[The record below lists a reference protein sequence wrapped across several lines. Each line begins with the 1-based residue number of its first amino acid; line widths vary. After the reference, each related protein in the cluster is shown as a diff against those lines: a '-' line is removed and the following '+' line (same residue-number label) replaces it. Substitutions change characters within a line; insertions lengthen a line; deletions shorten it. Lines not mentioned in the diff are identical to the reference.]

1 MHAPVRAARGGAQRS
16 PAWRVAFAVP
26 LVLALGG
33 FTSVAQAQDS
43 DTLSTPPPGSASVG
57 TALSPPRLGGYIQA
71 RISNVQD
78 IGFNAFLNRAR
89 ASVDG
94 ALPAHFAY
102 RLLVEFQ
109 ASAGVRAP
117 ATVSLR
123 EAVARW
129 SPSPFAIT
137 AGEFKTPFTREYLI
151 PVPQLEMA
159 DLAVAVDSIAPKY
172 DVGVM
177 GEAAV
182 GPYAN
187 VFLGVFNGEGAN
199 AIANRDSVAIVVARV
214 TARPLPQLALG
225 GSYSHDSADSLRWGV
240 DGVATQSGAMV
251 RAEYLTRHVRG
262 RDTDRDDWGWYVMEG
277 LRVLPHVQLY
287 ARQEDFQRPSYGL
300 SRRVRSWQGA
310 VNYDIA
316 PGKVRLLLQFT
327 RRVAG
332 VKNTRVD
339 TALAQVQVQL

>member
-1 MHAPVRAARGGAQRS
+1 MLAPARAPRDGSIAVDRLRIITRLARALS
-16 PAWRVAFAVP
+16 TLAVATVAR
-26 LVLALGG
+26 
-33 FTSVAQAQDS
+33 AQAPDS
-43 DTLSTPPPGSASVG
+43 LAAPLMASAS
-57 TALSPPRLGGYIQA
+57 TALSPPRVGGYIQA
-71 RISNVQD
+71 RTASVTD

-89 ASVDG
+89 VSVDG
-94 ALPAHFAY
+94 ALPSKFSY
-102 RLLVEFQ
+102 RLLAEFQ
-109 ASAGVRAP
+109 ASAGVRSP

-123 EAVARW
+123 EAIARW
-129 SPSPFAIT
+129 SPSPWAIT

-177 GEAAV
+177 GEVAA

-187 VFLGVFNGEGAN
+187 LYVGVFNGEGAN
-199 AIANRDSVAIVVARV
+199 AIANRDSVAIVIARV
-214 TARPLPQLALG
+214 TTRPLPQLALG

-240 DGVATQSGAMV
+240 DGVVTQSGAMV

-262 RDTDRDDWGWYVMEG
+262 RDTTRDDWGWYVLEG
-277 LRVLPHVQLY
+277 LRVMPRVQLY

-310 VNYDIA
+310 VNYDVA
-316 PGKVRLLLQFT
+316 PGKVRVLLQFT
-327 RRVAG
+327 RRIAG
-332 VKNTRVD
+332 AKNSRVD

>member
-1 MHAPVRAARGGAQRS
+1 MLAPTPAPRDGSIAVDRLRIFSVLGRALLA
-16 PAWRVAFAVP
+16 VAVA
-26 LVLALGG
+26 
-33 FTSVAQAQDS
+33 SVARAQAPDS
-43 DTLSTPPPGSASVG
+43 LAAPLMASAS
-57 TALSPPRLGGYIQA
+57 TALSPPRVGGYIQA
-71 RISNVQD
+71 RTASVTG

-89 ASVDG
+89 VSVDG
-94 ALPAHFAY
+94 ALPSKFSY
-102 RLLVEFQ
+102 RLLAEFQ
-109 ASAGVRAP
+109 ASAGVRSP

-129 SPSPFAIT
+129 SPSPWAIT

-177 GEAAV
+177 GEVAA

-187 VFLGVFNGEGAN
+187 LYVGVFNGEGAN
-199 AIANRDSVAIVVARV
+199 AIANRDSVAIVIARV
-214 TARPLPQLALG
+214 TTRPLPQLALG

-240 DGVATQSGAMV
+240 DGVVTQSGAMV

-262 RDTDRDDWGWYVMEG
+262 RDTTRDDWGWYVLEG
-277 LRVLPHVQLY
+277 WRVMPRVQLY

-310 VNYDIA
+310 VNYDVA
-316 PGKVRLLLQFT
+316 PGKVRVLLQFT
-327 RRVAG
+327 RRIAG
-332 VKNTRVD
+332 VKNSRVD

>member
-1 MHAPVRAARGGAQRS
+1 
-16 PAWRVAFAVP
+16 
-26 LVLALGG
+26 
-33 FTSVAQAQDS
+33 
-43 DTLSTPPPGSASVG
+43 
-57 TALSPPRLGGYIQA
+57 
-71 RISNVQD
+71 
-78 IGFNAFLNRAR
+78 
-89 ASVDG
+89 
-94 ALPAHFAY
+94 
-102 RLLVEFQ
+102 
-109 ASAGVRAP
+109 
-117 ATVSLR
+117 VSLR

-129 SPSPFAIT
+129 SPSPWAIT

-177 GEAAV
+177 GEVAA

-187 VFLGVFNGEGAN
+187 LYVGVFNGEGAN
-199 AIANRDSVAIVVARV
+199 AIANRDSVAIVIARATV
-214 TARPLPQLALG
+214 RPLPQLALG

-240 DGVATQSGAMV
+240 DGVLSQSGVMV

-262 RDTDRDDWGWYVMEG
+262 RDTNLDDWGWYVLEG
-277 LRVLPHVQLY
+277 IRVLPRLQLY

-332 VKNTRVD
+332 ARNTRVD

>member
-1 MHAPVRAARGGAQRS
+1 MHAHERPTRGRVTSHIARVAVSSLLTLACGCLASAARAQY
-16 PAWRVAFAVP
+16 A
-26 LVLALGG
+26 
-33 FTSVAQAQDS
+33 
-43 DTLSTPPPGSASVG
+43 DTTTVPPPGSAAVG
-57 TALSPPRLGGYIQA
+57 IGPSPPRVGGYIQA
-71 RISNVQD
+71 RMSAVQD

-94 ALPAHFAY
+94 ALPYRFAY

-109 ASAGVRAP
+109 ASAGVRSP

-129 SPSPFAIT
+129 SPSPWALT

-177 GEAAV
+177 GEVAA

-187 VFLGVFNGEGAN
+187 VYVGVFNGEGAN
-199 AIANRDSVAIVVARV
+199 AMANRDSVAIVIARV
-214 TARPLPQLALG
+214 TTRPLPQLALG
-225 GSYSHDSADSLRWGV
+225 GSYSRDSADSLRWGV
-240 DGVATQSGAMV
+240 DGVITQSGALV

-262 RDTDRDDWGWYVMEG
+262 RDTNRDDWGWYVMEG
-277 LRVLPHVQLY
+277 LRVLPRVQLY

-300 SRRVRSWQGA
+300 SRRVRSWQFA
-310 VNYDIA
+310 TNYDIA

-332 VKNTRVD
+332 AKNTRID

>member
-1 MHAPVRAARGGAQRS
+1 MPALDRLTRGGAAALAGRIT
-16 PAWRVAFAVP
+16 VASCFALL
-26 LVLALGG
+26 LVG
-33 FTSVAQAQDS
+33 FAPVARAQYA
-43 DTLSTPPPGSASVG
+43 DTLSVPPPGSASAGVG
-57 TALSPPRLGGYIQA
+57 VSPPRVGGYIQA
-71 RISNVQD
+71 RTAHVQD

-94 ALPAHFAY
+94 ALPYRFAY

-129 SPSPFAIT
+129 SPSPWAIT

-172 DVGVM
+172 DVGLM
-177 GEAAV
+177 GEVAA

-187 VFLGVFNGEGAN
+187 LFLGVFNGEGAN
-199 AIANRDSVAIVVARV
+199 AIANRDSVAIVIARATV
-214 TARPLPQLALG
+214 RPVPQLALG

-240 DGVATQSGAMV
+240 DGVVSQAGAMV
-251 RAEYLTRHVRG
+251 RAEYLTRHVHG
-262 RDTDRDDWGWYVMEG
+262 RDTSRDDWGWYVMEG
-277 LRVLPHVQLY
+277 LRVLPRMQIY

-300 SRRVRSWQGA
+300 SRRVRSWQYA
-310 VNYDIA
+310 VNLDVA
-316 PGKVRLLLQFT
+316 PSKVRVLLQFT

-332 VKNTRVD
+332 AKNQRVD

>member
-1 MHAPVRAARGGAQRS
+1 MSAPARPRLAA
-16 PAWRVAFAVP
+16 V
-26 LVLALGG
+26 LVFSLAILG
-33 FTSVAQAQDS
+33 TSAHAQAPAPDS
-43 DTLSTPPPGSASVG
+43 LGASASVTG
-57 TALSPPRLGGYIQA
+57 STGAAVTPPRIGGYIQA
-71 RISNVQD
+71 RTARVTD

-89 ASVDG
+89 VSVDG
-94 ALPAHFAY
+94 ALPQKFAY
-102 RLLVEFQ
+102 RLLAEFQ

-129 SPSPFAIT
+129 SPSPWAVT
-137 AGEFKTPFTREYLI
+137 VGEFKTPFSREYLI

-177 GEAAV
+177 GEVAA

-214 TARPLPQLALG
+214 TTRPLPQLALG

-240 DGVATQSGAMV
+240 DGVVTQSGAMV

-262 RDTDRDDWGWYVMEG
+262 RDAAKDDWGWYVMEG
-277 LRVLPHVQLY
+277 LRVMPRVQLY

-332 VKNTRVD
+332 VKNARVD
-339 TALAQVQVQL
+339 TALAQVQVQF

>member
-1 MHAPVRAARGGAQRS
+1 MSPSTRHAPVRRLAAA
-16 PAWRVAFAVP
+16 VALSFTI
-26 LVLALGG
+26 LAAAAH
-33 FTSVAQAQDS
+33 AQAPDS
-43 DTLSTPPPGSASVG
+43 LATPAPVASSSAAGVTPP
-57 TALSPPRLGGYIQA
+57 RIGGYIQA
-71 RISNVQD
+71 RTASVTD

-89 ASVDG
+89 VSVDG
-94 ALPAHFAY
+94 PLPQKFAY
-102 RLLVEFQ
+102 RLLAEFQ
-109 ASAGVRAP
+109 ASAGVRSP

-123 EAVARW
+123 EAIARW
-129 SPSPFAIT
+129 SPSPWAVT
-137 AGEFKTPFTREYLI
+137 AGEFKTPFSREYLI

-159 DLAVAVDSIAPKY
+159 DLAAAVDSIAPKY

-177 GEAAV
+177 GEVAA

-187 VFLGVFNGEGAN
+187 LYLGVFNGEGAN

-214 TARPLPQLALG
+214 TARPLPQLAVG

-240 DGVATQSGAMV
+240 DGVVTQSGAMA

-262 RDTDRDDWGWYVMEG
+262 RATANDDWGWYVMEG
-277 LRVLPHVQLY
+277 LRVVPRVQVY

-332 VKNTRVD
+332 VKSTRVD

>member
-1 MHAPVRAARGGAQRS
+1 MLGSSRIRRGWRPAAS
-16 PAWRVAFAVP
+16 
-26 LVLALGG
+26 LVLQLAL
-33 FTSVAQAQDS
+33 TLSASVARAQSGDS
-43 DTLSTPPPGSASVG
+43 LSTPPPASTAAG
-57 TALSPPRLGGYIQA
+57 TTISPPRVGGYIQA
-71 RISNVQD
+71 RTASVTD

-89 ASVDG
+89 VSVDG
-94 ALPAHFAY
+94 ALPQKFAY

-109 ASAGVRAP
+109 ASAGVRSP

-129 SPSPFAIT
+129 SPSPWAVT

-177 GEAAV
+177 GEVAA

-187 VFLGVFNGEGAN
+187 VYLGVFNGEGAN

-214 TARPLPQLALG
+214 TTRPVPQLALG

-240 DGVATQSGAMV
+240 DGVLTQSGAVV

-262 RDTDRDDWGWYVMEG
+262 RDTTKDDWGWYVLEG
-277 LRVLPHVQLY
+277 LRVMPRVQLY

-327 RRVAG
+327 RRIAG

>member
-1 MHAPVRAARGGAQRS
+1 MPYLPCGRRAALSALTVALNLLASIARAQH
-16 PAWRVAFAVP
+16 A
-26 LVLALGG
+26 
-33 FTSVAQAQDS
+33 
-43 DTLSTPPPGSASVG
+43 DTLSAQPASAG
-57 TALSPPRLGGYIQA
+57 TGFSPPRIGGYIQA
-71 RISNVQD
+71 RTARITD

-89 ASVDG
+89 VSVDG
-94 ALPAHFAY
+94 ALPQKFAY
-102 RLLVEFQ
+102 RLLAEFQ

-129 SPSPFAIT
+129 SPAPWAIT

-177 GEAAV
+177 GEVAA

-187 VFLGVFNGEGAN
+187 VYLGVFNGEGAN
-199 AIANRDSVAIVVARV
+199 SIANRDSVAIVVARV
-214 TARPLPQLALG
+214 TTRPLPQLALG

-262 RDTDRDDWGWYVMEG
+262 RDTTRDDWGWYVLEG
-277 LRVLPHVQLY
+277 FRLMPRVQLY

>member
-1 MHAPVRAARGGAQRS
+1 MLGSSHSTRGRRPAAS
-16 PAWRVAFAVP
+16 FAIS
-26 LVLALGG
+26 LAITLLA
-33 FTSVAQAQDS
+33 SVARAQSGDS
-43 DTLSTPPPGSASVG
+43 LSTPPPASAPAG
-57 TALSPPRLGGYIQA
+57 TPISPPRVGGYIQA
-71 RISNVQD
+71 RTASVTD

-89 ASVDG
+89 VSVDG
-94 ALPAHFAY
+94 ALPQRFSY
-102 RLLVEFQ
+102 RLLAEFQ
-109 ASAGVRAP
+109 ASAGVRSP

-129 SPSPFAIT
+129 NPAPWAVT
-137 AGEFKTPFTREYLI
+137 AGEFKTPFSREYLI

-177 GEAAV
+177 GEVAA

-187 VFLGVFNGEGAN
+187 LSLGVFNGEGAN
-199 AIANRDSVAIVVARV
+199 AIANRDSVAIVVARATV
-214 TARPLPQLALG
+214 RPVPQLSLG

-262 RDTDRDDWGWYVMEG
+262 RDTTKDDWGWYVLEG
-277 LRVLPHVQLY
+277 LRVMPRVQLY

-332 VKNTRVD
+332 VKNARVD

>member
-1 MHAPVRAARGGAQRS
+1 
-16 PAWRVAFAVP
+16 
-26 LVLALGG
+26 
-33 FTSVAQAQDS
+33 
-43 DTLSTPPPGSASVG
+43 
-57 TALSPPRLGGYIQA
+57 
-71 RISNVQD
+71 
-78 IGFNAFLNRAR
+78 
-89 ASVDG
+89 
-94 ALPAHFAY
+94 
-102 RLLVEFQ
+102 
-109 ASAGVRAP
+109 
-117 ATVSLR
+117 
-123 EAVARW
+123 
-129 SPSPFAIT
+129 
-137 AGEFKTPFTREYLI
+137 
-151 PVPQLEMA
+151 MA

-177 GEAAV
+177 GEVAA

-187 VFLGVFNGEGAN
+187 VFLGVFNGDGAN

-214 TARPLPQLALG
+214 TTRPLPQLALG

-240 DGVATQSGAMV
+240 DGVVTQSGAMV

-262 RDTDRDDWGWYVMEG
+262 RDTTKDDWGWYVMEG
-277 LRVLPHVQLY
+277 LRVMPRVQLY

>member
-1 MHAPVRAARGGAQRS
+1 V
-16 PAWRVAFAVP
+16 
-26 LVLALGG
+26 
-33 FTSVAQAQDS
+33 
-43 DTLSTPPPGSASVG
+43 
-57 TALSPPRLGGYIQA
+57 
-71 RISNVQD
+71 
-78 IGFNAFLNRAR
+78 
-89 ASVDG
+89 SVDG
-94 ALPAHFAY
+94 ALPSKFSY
-102 RLLVEFQ
+102 RLLAEFQ
-109 ASAGVRAP
+109 ASAGVRSP

-123 EAVARW
+123 EAIARW
-129 SPSPFAIT
+129 SPSPWAIT

-177 GEAAV
+177 GEVAA

-187 VFLGVFNGEGAN
+187 LYVGVFNGEGAN
-199 AIANRDSVAIVVARV
+199 AIANRDSVAIVIARV
-214 TARPLPQLALG
+214 TTRPLPQLALG

-240 DGVATQSGAMV
+240 DGVVTQSGAMV

-262 RDTDRDDWGWYVMEG
+262 RDTTRDDWGWYVLEG
-277 LRVLPHVQLY
+277 WRVMPRVQLY

-310 VNYDIA
+310 VNYDVA
-316 PGKVRLLLQFT
+316 PGKVRVLLQFT
-327 RRVAG
+327 RRIAG
-332 VKNTRVD
+332 VKNSRVD

>member
-1 MHAPVRAARGGAQRS
+1 MPAPASHPGG
-16 PAWRVAFAVP
+16 RVALAIAFSLVLGALATPSRAQDADTSAVP
-26 LVLALGG
+26 PRGNASAGTGV
-33 FTSVAQAQDS
+33 
-43 DTLSTPPPGSASVG
+43 TPPRV
-57 TALSPPRLGGYIQA
+57 GGYIQA
-71 RISNVQD
+71 RMSAVQD

-89 ASVDG
+89 ASIDG
-94 ALPAHFAY
+94 ALPARFAY

-129 SPSPFAIT
+129 SPSPWAIT

-177 GEAAV
+177 GEVAA
-182 GPYAN
+182 GPFAN
-187 VFLGVFNGEGAN
+187 LYVGVFNGEGAN
-199 AIANRDSVAIVVARV
+199 AIANRDSVAIAVARV

-240 DGVATQSGAMV
+240 DGVITQSGAMV

-262 RDTDRDDWGWYVMEG
+262 RDANRDDWGWYVMEG
-277 LRVLPHVQLY
+277 LRVLPRVQLY

-300 SRRVRSWQGA
+300 SRRVRSWQFA
-310 VNYDIA
+310 TNVDIA
-316 PGKVRLLLQFT
+316 PAKVRLLLQFT

-332 VKNTRVD
+332 ARNTRID

>member
-1 MHAPVRAARGGAQRS
+1 MHARVRPARGGAQRFH
-16 PAWRVAFAVP
+16 AWRVA
-26 LVLALGG
+26 LAIGMLA
-33 FTSVAQAQDS
+33 SSAHAQDS
-43 DTLSTPPPGSASVG
+43 DTLSTPAPGSASAGIGV
-57 TALSPPRLGGYIQA
+57 TPPRIGGYIQA
-71 RISNVQD
+71 RVSNVQD

-94 ALPAHFAY
+94 ALPYRFAY

-129 SPSPFAIT
+129 SPAPFAIT

-151 PVPQLEMA
+151 PVPQLEVA
-159 DLAVAVDSIAPKY
+159 DLAAAVDSIAPKY

-177 GEAAV
+177 GEAAA

-187 VFLGVFNGEGAN
+187 VYLGVFNGEGAN

-225 GSYSHDSADSLRWGV
+225 ASYSHDSADSLRWGV
-240 DGVATQSGAMV
+240 DGVVTQSGAMV

-277 LRVLPHVQLY
+277 LRVLPQVQLY

>member
-1 MHAPVRAARGGAQRS
+1 MLVFDHLRRGAAAAHAARIA
-16 PAWRVAFAVP
+16 
-26 LVLALGG
+26 LVSWLALGG
-33 FTSVAQAQDS
+33 LAPVARAQYS
-43 DTLSTPPPGSASVG
+43 DTLSVPPPGSASAGAGV
-57 TALSPPRLGGYIQA
+57 SPPRIGGYIQA
-71 RISNVQD
+71 RMSGVQD

-94 ALPAHFAY
+94 ALPARFAY
-102 RLLVEFQ
+102 RLLAEFQ
-109 ASAGVRAP
+109 ASAGARAP

-129 SPSPFAIT
+129 SPSPWAVT

-177 GEAAV
+177 GEVAT

-187 VFLGVFNGEGAN
+187 LYLGVFNGEGAN

-214 TARPLPQLALG
+214 TTRPLPQLALG

-240 DGVATQSGAMV
+240 DGVITQSGAMV

-262 RDTDRDDWGWYVMEG
+262 RDTNRDDWGWYVLEG
-277 LRVLPHVQLY
+277 LRLMPRLQLY

-300 SRRVRSWQGA
+300 SRRVRSWQAA

-332 VKNTRVD
+332 AKNTRVD

>member
-1 MHAPVRAARGGAQRS
+1 MSAPAHAVRAPRLAA
-16 PAWRVAFAVP
+16 A
-26 LVLALGG
+26 LVLSLA
-33 FTSVAQAQDS
+33 
-43 DTLSTPPPGSASVG
+43 TLCAGARAGAG
-57 TALSPPRLGGYIQA
+57 TADSLGTTAPAAGSSGAGVSPPRVGGYIQA
-71 RISNVQD
+71 RTASVTD

-89 ASVDG
+89 VSVDG
-94 ALPAHFAY
+94 ALPSKFAY
-102 RLLVEFQ
+102 RLLAEFQ
-109 ASAGVRAP
+109 ASAGVRSP

-123 EAVARW
+123 EAIARW
-129 SPSPFAIT
+129 SPSPWALT

-177 GEAAV
+177 GEVAA

-187 VFLGVFNGEGAN
+187 LYVGVFNGEGAN

-214 TARPLPQLALG
+214 TTRPLPQLALG
-225 GSYSHDSADSLRWGV
+225 GSYSHDSSDSLRWGV
-240 DGVATQSGAMV
+240 DGVVTQSGAMV

-262 RDTDRDDWGWYVMEG
+262 RETTKDDWGWYVLEG
-277 LRVLPHVQLY
+277 LRITPRVQFY

-310 VNYDIA
+310 VNYDVA

-332 VKNTRVD
+332 ARSTRID